1 MRVAQGTI
9 LAGVLLAVLASFACS
24 SSQRAELGIM
34 STKVQSQEPQV
45 PVSQG
50 PRAIITTKYGDME
63 MVFFPEV
70 APKTVENFI
79 KLAKSGFYDGTTF
92 HRVVPGFMIQGGD
105 PLTKDSR
112 RKDEYGSGDPG
123 YKLKAE
129 FNDTPHRRGIVSM
142 ARAAND
148 PDSAGSQFFIMIE
161 YAPHLDGTYT
171 AFGKIVRGLGI
182 ADKIVNVPR
191 TQDGRDLALERI
203 EMKVRIIE

>member
-1 MRVAQGTI
+1 MRMVQDAI
-9 LAGVLLAVLASFACS
+9 LTGMFLALVGPLACS
-24 SSQRAELGIM
+24 RVQQAELGIV
-34 STKVQSQEPQV
+34 TEKKQSQP
-45 PVSQG
+45 PAGPTSLS

-63 MVFFPEV
+63 MVFLPEV

-92 HRVVPGFMIQGGD
+92 HRLVPGFMIQGGD

-112 RKDEYGSGDPG
+112 RKDEYGSGGPG

-148 PDSAGSQFFIMIE
+148 PDSAGSQFFIMVE

-182 ADKIVNVPR
+182 ADKIVNIPR
-191 TQDGRDLALERI
+191 TQDGRDLALERV
-203 EMKVRIIE
+203 EMKVKIIE